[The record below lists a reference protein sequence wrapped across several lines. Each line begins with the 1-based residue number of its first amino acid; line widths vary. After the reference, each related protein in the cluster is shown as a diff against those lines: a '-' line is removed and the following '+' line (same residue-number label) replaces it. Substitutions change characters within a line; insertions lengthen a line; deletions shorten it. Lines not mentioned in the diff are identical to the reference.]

1 MEIYKNQL
9 IDNVNKIYTTDL
21 GVLRIKKNLSI
32 ENKDV
37 VELCKQCILDD
48 TSIVEKIGKNYYVY
62 WNNYKFTVN
71 SSSYTIITGHKIKN

>member
-37 VELCKQCILDD
+37 VELCKQCILL
-48 TSIVEKIGKNYYVY
+48 SLKKLVKIIM
-62 WNNYKFTVN
+62 FTGI
-71 SSSYTIITGHKIKN
+71 TISLL